1 MPYLPEFKPP
11 FIISTQNILFMALY
25 QAASAGIELADGLQ
39 SVIEEYD
46 VTINSDHPEYVNL
59 LKINA
64 EQFSN

>member
-1 MPYLPEFKPP
+1 
-11 FIISTQNILFMALY
+11 MALY